1 MLVCVCLSV
10 CPSLSLSSSLS
21 LPLYLSPVRSL
32 SVESYTLYP
41 MLFNSNVQGF
51 NPEHIFITRW
61 RETPP
66 PRTLVWSGEAIDWS
80 QRVNICCLATKHRS
94 PCQLMLKSI
103 QFSTERAPI
112 DVSVIEHALFYRWHF
127 VVVIDVSTQIVCVQ
141 IYFYG
146 YWNHPWPQITLDSG
160 SFCCDCS
167 PFRYHFLNE
176 MATCC
181 GNMYQDYIS
190 QPPVQRYFSVKK
202 RPQFM

>member
-1 MLVCVCLSV
+1 MHQTFIPRNFPVAVRVFFLCWSASVFLSVHLCLSRLL
-10 CPSLSLSSSLS
+10 CRC
-21 LPLYLSPVRSL
+21 LYLSPVRSL

-112 DVSVIEHALFYRWHF
+112 DVSVIEHALFYR
-127 VVVIDVSTQIVCVQ
+127 
-141 IYFYG
+141 
-146 YWNHPWPQITLDSG
+146 
-160 SFCCDCS
+160 
-167 PFRYHFLNE
+167 
-176 MATCC
+176 
-181 GNMYQDYIS
+181 
-190 QPPVQRYFSVKK
+190 
-202 RPQFM
+202 